1 MRESV
6 NNPILY
12 VKQGCPWCID
22 ALAYFKQ
29 NKVELEIIDAR
40 SDPVRLKELEQ
51 ISGQTMTPTLKHG
64 DFLVKDFDL
73 DEFKQALDQNP
84 QAAKKLGLSDS
95 ACPARDS
102 LGQGYPIYTFNQ
114 RLRASNRRFNSPIF
128 CRRSSNEFDSSLA
141 GISKSN
147 VFTPAEV
154 S

>member
-1 MRESV
+1 M

-29 NKVELEIIDAR
+29 HKVDLEIIDVR
-40 SDPVRLKELEQ
+40 NDPVRLKELEQ

-84 QAAKKLGLSDS
+84 QAAKDLGLS
-95 ACPARDS
+95 
-102 LGQGYPIYTFNQ
+102 
-114 RLRASNRRFNSPIF
+114 
-128 CRRSSNEFDSSLA
+128 
-141 GISKSN
+141 
-147 VFTPAEV
+147 
-154 S
+154 